1 MTKLVHKGD
10 VIIEHPNRAKS
21 ASKISRA
28 VMVVLLLLS
37 AGLMTVIVLG
47 GWDALMG
54 MQLIAIAWIL
64 TYVMFAYFI
73 ARWRRGVLPVIAALA
88 LIMLIFAVIAVPTWV
103 DRDSAGFEPAALS
116 AGVLATLTAVLVAL
130 QAVVCI
136 AAAQAFNQ
144 EWNVEVEHWPE
155 EEPDFVPL
163 GV

>member
-21 ASKISRA
+21 SSKVSRA

-37 AGLMTVIVLG
+37 AALMTVIVIG

-54 MQLIAIAWIL
+54 MQLIAIGWIL
-64 TYVMFAYFI
+64 FYILFAYFV

-103 DRDSAGFEPAALS
+103 DRDSAGFAATSLS
-116 AGVLATLTAVLVAL
+116 AGVLATLSAVLVAL

>member
-1 MTKLVHKGD
+1 
-10 VIIEHPNRAKS
+10 
-21 ASKISRA
+21 
-28 VMVVLLLLS
+28 
-37 AGLMTVIVLG
+37 
-47 GWDALMG
+47 MG
-54 MQLIAIAWIL
+54 MQLIAIGWIL
-64 TYVMFAYFI
+64 IYVMFAYFV

-103 DRDSAGFEPAALS
+103 DRDSAGFEPVGAERGRPRHADRRS
-116 AGVLATLTAVLVAL
+116 SSRL

>member
-1 MTKLVHKGD
+1 MTKQTHKGE

-21 ASKISRA
+21 SSKLSRA
-28 VMVVLLLLS
+28 VMVILLLLS
-37 AGLMTVIVLG
+37 AGLMSVIALG

-64 TYVMFAYFI
+64 LYVLFAYFI
-73 ARWRRGVLPVIAALA
+73 ARWRRGILPVIAALA

-103 DRDSAGFEPAALS
+103 DRDAAGFEATALS

-130 QAVVCI
+130 QGVLCI
-136 AAAQAFNQ
+136 AAGQAFNQ

-155 EEPDFVPL
+155 EEPEFVPL